1 MQRTGRRTKSKTMEL
16 NMLQHTV
23 RTYKNGAMS
32 QTIPRYKVDRFR
44 ESLQE
49 VEGLRKFAAMSGTR
63 NASTAAMRQGWPIE
77 ITRAVLLS
85 ESVWRAANTFHEWR
99 LSLSR

>member
-1 MQRTGRRTKSKTMEL
+1 
-16 NMLQHTV
+16 MLQHTV
-23 RTYKNGAMS
+23 RTFKKGAS
-32 QTIPRYKVDRFR
+32 QLKPRYKTDRFR
-44 ESLQE
+44 ESLVE
-49 VEGLRKFAAMSGTR
+49 VEGLRKFAAMSGLR

-99 LSLSR
+99 LRLSR

>member
-1 MQRTGRRTKSKTMEL
+1 MGL

-23 RTYKNGAMS
+23 RTFKKGAS
-32 QTIPRYKVDRFR
+32 QLKPRYKTDRFR
-44 ESLQE
+44 ESLVE
-49 VEGLRKFAAMSGTR
+49 VEGLRKFAAMSGLR

-99 LSLSR
+99 LRLSR

>member
-1 MQRTGRRTKSKTMEL
+1 
-16 NMLQHTV
+16 MLQHTV

-32 QTIPRYKVDRFR
+32 QAVPRYTVDRFR
-44 ESLQE
+44 ESLSE
-49 VEGLRKFAAMSGTR
+49 VEGLRKFAAMSGLR

-77 ITRAVLLS
+77 ITRVVLLS

-99 LSLSR
+99 LNLSR